1 MCVVDPEFAML
12 ARLQKTL
19 VLSLL
24 FASLCAL
31 ALLWPTSPIGA
42 IALALLIFF
51 SVALILAC
59 EFIVMYLVHKD
70 DATPRTSIR
79 QMTAAWWSEVRQD
92 LQVFFWRQPF
102 RSNVVPDELTPRQVR
117 GVVFIHGLFCNRG
130 FWAPWM
136 LRLRQQGRPYL
147 AVNLEPPLGT
157 IDDYVG
163 TVESAVQRV
172 TVATGM
178 PPVLICHSMGG
189 LAARAWL
196 GSSATARS
204 RVARVITI
212 GTPHAGTWL
221 ARFSHGHNGRQMR
234 QRSEWLTTLGGRETA
249 AHSAPFTCW
258 YSNCDNIVF
267 PASTATLPGA
277 DNRFVPGV
285 AHVALAFH
293 PTVMR
298 ESLAML

>member
-1 MCVVDPEFAML
+1 
-12 ARLQKTL
+12 
-19 VLSLL
+19 
-24 FASLCAL
+24 
-31 ALLWPTSPIGA
+31 
-42 IALALLIFF
+42 
-51 SVALILAC
+51 
-59 EFIVMYLVHKD
+59 
-70 DATPRTSIR
+70 
-79 QMTAAWWSEVRQD
+79 
-92 LQVFFWRQPF
+92 
-102 RSNVVPDELTPRQVR
+102 
-117 GVVFIHGLFCNRG
+117 
-130 FWAPWM
+130 
-136 LRLRQQGRPYL
+136 
-147 AVNLEPPLGT
+147 
-157 IDDYVG
+157 
-163 TVESAVQRV
+163 
-172 TVATGM
+172 
-178 PPVLICHSMGG
+178 MGG

-196 GSSATARS
+196 GSSASARS

-234 QRSEWLTTLGGRETA
+234 QRSEWLNTLGGRETA
-249 AHSAPFTCW
+249 GGNAPFTCW